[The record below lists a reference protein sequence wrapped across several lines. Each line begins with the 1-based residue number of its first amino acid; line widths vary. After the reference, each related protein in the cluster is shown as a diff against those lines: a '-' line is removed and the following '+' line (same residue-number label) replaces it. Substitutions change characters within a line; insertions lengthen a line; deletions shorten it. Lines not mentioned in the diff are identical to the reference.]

1 MRRRHLALIIILTLA
16 GCGGMQAW
24 LNDGLERLTELRPIV
39 LYAVLALAAAV
50 ENIFPP
56 FPADTVVAFGSFLA
70 AQGEASATGSFLSTW
85 FGNIAGAMMMYFV
98 GRRFG
103 AAWIER
109 KMAKGSHAAGQRF
122 ETLYGRYGLGAIFI
136 SRFLPGVRALVPP
149 LAGAFRVPPVRA
161 LIMIALASGIWYALV
176 TYLGYTVGSSWEEL
190 LAAIKASQKWLA
202 AAAGAIV
209 LIVASVWLV
218 RRRARR
224 PRP

>member
-1 MRRRHLALIIILTLA
+1 MEGAI
-16 GCGGMQAW
+16 Q
-24 LNDGLERLTELRPIV
+24 GLLDRLTELPPAV

-109 KMAKGSHAAGQRF
+109 KMAKGSHAAGRRF
-122 ETLYGRYGLGAIFI
+122 EDLYGKYGLGAIFI

-161 LIMIALASGIWYALV
+161 LLMIALASGLWYALV

-202 AAAGAIV
+202 AAAGVIV
-209 LIVASVWLV
+209 LIAVSVWLV
-218 RRRARR
+218 RRRGSRR
-224 PRP
+224 RA